1 MNGSMITDSP
11 IGAVLFIIGS
21 VVTVMALVCV
31 IIQIYKN
38 HISDRSMCREIYGTD
53 KPAKHKSVPKK
64 LKALEERFRELDIPP
79 VYSFTGNCCCEHF
92 TITAK
97 REFIFYVCCHTVGGE
112 TLDKKLFLN
121 SEKARR
127 YSRFAADAGMIP
139 IAPHL
144 LFPQFLSEET
154 ERELAIFMDLVLLGK
169 CEQLWVFGG
178 EVSDGMRRE
187 IGKAKQKN
195 MTIRYFTE
203 DMEETEC
210 R

>member
-1 MNGSMITDSP
+1 MSINKFNSEGYYDPT
-11 IGAVLFIIGS
+11 
-21 VVTVMALVCV
+21 TYEALTN
-31 IIQIYKN
+31 IEK
-38 HISDRSMCREIYGTD
+38 
-53 KPAKHKSVPKK
+53 
-64 LKALEERFRELDIPP
+64 EERALRAFRPI
-79 VYSFTGNCCCEHF
+79 VYICSPY
-92 TITAK
+92 A
-97 REFIFYVCCHTVGGE
+97 GE
-112 TLDKKLFLN
+112 VAAN
-121 SEKARR
+121 VENARR
-127 YSRFAADAGMIP
+127 YSRFAVDAGYIP

-187 IGKAKQKN
+187 IGRAKQKN

>member
-1 MNGSMITDSP
+1 MNDSRITDSP
-11 IGAVLFIIGS
+11 IGAVLLIIGS
-21 VVTVMALVCV
+21 VIAVMALVCV

-64 LKALEERFRELDIPP
+64 LKSLEERFRELNIPP
-79 VYSFTGNCCCEHF
+79 VYSFTGNCYCEHF
-92 TITAK
+92 TITVK

-121 SEKARR
+121 PEKARR
-127 YSRFAADAGMIP
+127 YSRFAADAGTIP

-187 IGKAKQKN
+187 IGRAKQKN

>member
-1 MNGSMITDSP
+1 M
-11 IGAVLFIIGS
+11 S
-21 VVTVMALVCV
+21 VDKFNSEGYYDPTAYEAMSTVE
-31 IIQIYKN
+31 K
-38 HISDRSMCREIYGTD
+38 
-53 KPAKHKSVPKK
+53 
-64 LKALEERFRELDIPP
+64 EERALRAFRPI
-79 VYSFTGNCCCEHF
+79 VYICSPY
-92 TITAK
+92 A
-97 REFIFYVCCHTVGGE
+97 GE
-112 TLDKKLFLN
+112 I
-121 SEKARR
+121 EKNVKAAQE
-127 YSRFAADAGMIP
+127 YSRFAVEKGYIP

>member
-11 IGAVLFIIGS
+11 IGAVLLIIGS
-21 VVTVMALVCV
+21 VVAVMALVCV

-121 SEKARR
+121 SEKARLYIFR
-127 YSRFAADAGMIP
+127 EVMDIVLNSYGEEGYSVYASKLTA
-139 IAPHL
+139 
-144 LFPQFLSEET
+144 EEK
-154 ERELAIFMDLVLLGK
+154 AMLG
-169 CEQLWVFGG
+169 
-178 EVSDGMRRE
+178 
-187 IGKAKQKN
+187 I
-195 MTIRYFTE
+195 
-203 DMEETEC
+203 
-210 R
+210 